1 MKVSITRWYSQQNQ
15 ETYMQIAPIKRGLL
29 FNLAHTYEALH
40 AAGAYAFVMENKQL
54 QKLQRL
60 LTRKRAQ
67 EHRFPS
73 SLRVKCNDDVKRKL
87 VIRKVEQVQLGMQ
100 LQMDDCT
107 LETNGED
114 LAAILRFIT
123 EQLAMLSGQE
133 DEDRRC
139 QERVTLY
146 SPQTAT
152 QFEYEIIGRGFHIV
166 MMQKQFIEDQVRGGA
181 IYEFHLDIQD
191 LLRLQTWME
200 HSSFHPLS
208 ESGMTIRLSD
218 VMDIDLNVM
227 CSEEI
232 IQFTMI
238 KKGVNQCQFSFQT
251 GEEIQQFGEYIH
263 EAIYR
268 Y

>member
-87 VIRKVEQVQLGMQ
+87 VIRKIGQDQLGMQ

-166 MMQKQFIEDQVRGGA
+166 MMQKQFIEDQVRGSH
-181 IYEFHLDIQD
+181 I
-191 LLRLQTWME
+191 
-200 HSSFHPLS
+200 
-208 ESGMTIRLSD
+208 
-218 VMDIDLNVM
+218 
-227 CSEEI
+227 
-232 IQFTMI
+232 
-238 KKGVNQCQFSFQT
+238 
-251 GEEIQQFGEYIH
+251 
-263 EAIYR
+263 
-268 Y
+268 